1 LRKFFDDSDTKNI
14 EAEHLSAELEEKI
27 KEMIRKNKLRKHFLD
42 RLNKLLH
49 EYNSGSHD
57 LDVFF
62 DQLVELAKELSVE
75 DARAVSENLTEEE
88 LAVFDILRKENLNP
102 AETDQ
107 VKKVAKELLAK
118 LKAEK
123 LVLDWKRKEETR
135 ADVKITIRD
144 ILYDELPGPTYTE
157 PDCEDRTQKVYFH
170 VYDNYVDEKI
180 NVYA

>member
-1 LRKFFDDSDTKNI
+1 
-14 EAEHLSAELEEKI
+14 
-27 KEMIRKNKLRKHFLD
+27 
-42 RLNKLLH
+42 
-49 EYNSGSHD
+49 
-57 LDVFF
+57 
-62 DQLVELAKELSVE
+62 VE

-118 LKAEK
+118 IESGKAGFRLEE
-123 LVLDWKRKEETR
+123 KEETR

-144 ILYDELPGPTYTE
+144 IIYDKLPDPAYTE
-157 PDCEDRTQKVYFH
+157 PDCEDRAQKVYFH
-170 VYDNYVDEKI
+170 VYDNYVDEKV